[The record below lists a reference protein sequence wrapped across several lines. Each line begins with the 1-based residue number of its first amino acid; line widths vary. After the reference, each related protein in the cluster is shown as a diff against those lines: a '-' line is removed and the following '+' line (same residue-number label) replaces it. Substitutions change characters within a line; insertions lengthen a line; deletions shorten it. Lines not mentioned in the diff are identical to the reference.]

1 MHFTRTLPSTL
12 LAAMIL
18 AACGGGEDTIV
29 YVPVETPGVPTA
41 PVAPTAPVVPVQ
53 GTVVTAAQMNDIELN
68 AIFQAAKEGDT
79 ITLPAGK
86 YSFKGPLQITNK
98 KNITV
103 LGAGNGTDLT
113 ANTILSFAKAL
124 AQNGIDAAGLDT
136 VTFKKFAVEDASGN
150 GVFVNQ
156 SKNIVMDTLRTE
168 WMINP
173 FGTSKMVYG
182 LYPVSS
188 DNVKIVNSK
197 AVGTRD
203 AGVYVGQSQN
213 ILVANNT
220 VVNNVAGI
228 EIENSYNAIVE
239 NNDVYDNT
247 GGILVFALK
256 APPRF
261 KLAKN
266 IVVRNNRI
274 SDNNTPPFV
283 NASGLVLSIP
293 PGTGVMVL
301 ASQNVDIYGN
311 TITNHKTTGVLLISA
326 YAAGE
331 STNSPVKGTGD
342 NVPYDNFGKGN
353 HVHNNTIKNF
363 GYEPGGAFADPTN
376 LKDFTDAFM
385 AGYKSFPAVLWDG
398 IVDPN
403 PAVSSGVDVSTGYP
417 LGGNYTG
424 NFKVC
429 SKSNGVTPPAT
440 SVGVSYE
447 NLDLNLF
454 GLLTVTSSFAFP
466 NPTRMDCTI
475 TLPPVTGYPS

>member
-1 MHFTRTLPSTL
+1 MRFNRTLPSAL
-12 LAAMIL
+12 LAALIL
-18 AACGGGEDTIV
+18 AACGGGDDA
-29 YVPVETPGVPTA
+29 PVA
-41 PVAPTAPVVPVQ
+41 PVAPTAPVVQ
-53 GTVVTAAQMNDIELN
+53 GTVVTAAQMNDIDLN
-68 AIFQAAKEGDT
+68 AIFAAAKEGDT
-79 ITLPAGK
+79 VTLPPGK

-98 KNITV
+98 KKITV
-103 LGAGNGTDLT
+103 LGAGNGTDPT
-113 ANTILSFAKAL
+113 SNTILSFAKAL
-124 AQNGIDAAGLDT
+124 AQNGIDAANLDT
-136 VTFKKFAVEDASGN
+136 VTFKKFAIEDASGN

-203 AGVYVGQSQN
+203 AGVYVGQSTN
-213 ILVANNT
+213 ILVAKNT

-239 NNDVYDNT
+239 DNDVYDNT

-261 KLAKN
+261 KTTEN
-266 IVVRNNRI
+266 VVVRNNRI
-274 SDNNTPPFV
+274 TDNNTPPFV
-283 NASGLVLSIP
+283 NASGLVLTIP

-311 TITNHKTTGVLLISA
+311 TITDHKTTGVLLISA

-331 STNSPVKGTGD
+331 DTNSPVKGTGD

-353 HVHNNTIKNF
+353 YVHNNTITNF
-363 GYEPGGAFADPTN
+363 GYAPGGAFAIPGSAGG
-376 LKDFTDAFM
+376 LKEFTDQFM

-424 NFKVC
+424 NYKVC
-429 SKSNGVTPPAT
+429 SKANSVTPPAAA
-440 SVGVSYE
+440 VVPDYQ

-454 GLLTVTSSFAFP
+454 GLLTQTSSFYFY
-466 NPTRMDCTI
+466 PTPPRMNCTI

>member
-1 MHFTRTLPSTL
+1 MRFTRTLPSAL
-12 LAAMIL
+12 LAALIL
-18 AACGGGEDTIV
+18 AACGGDDTIV
-29 YVPVETPGVPTA
+29 YVPTEPTA
-41 PVAPTAPVVPVQ
+41 PVVQ
-53 GTVVTAAQMNDIELN
+53 GTVVTAAQMNDIDLN

-79 ITLPAGK
+79 ITMPAGK

-98 KNITV
+98 KRITV
-103 LGAGNGTDLT
+103 LGAGNGTDPT

-136 VTFKKFAVEDASGN
+136 ATFKKFAIEDASGN

-188 DNVKIVNSK
+188 DNIKIVNSK

-203 AGVYVGQSQN
+203 AGVYVGQSTN
-213 ILVANNT
+213 ILVAKNT

-239 NNDVYDNT
+239 DNDVYDNT

-261 KLAKN
+261 KLAKD
-266 IVVRNNRI
+266 IVVRNNRVT
-274 SDNNTPPFV
+274 DNNTPPFV
-283 NASGLVLSIP
+283 NASGLVLTIP

-311 TITNHKTTGVLLISA
+311 TITNHKTTGVLLVSA

-331 STNSPVKGTGD
+331 DTTNPTPGTGD
-342 NVPYDNFGKGN
+342 KVPYDNFGKGN
-353 HVHNNTIKNF
+353 YVHNNTITNF
-363 GYEPGGAFADPTN
+363 GYSPGGAFAIPASQGG

-403 PAVSSGVDVSTGYP
+403 PAVSSGVDVSSGYP

-424 NFKVC
+424 NYKVC
-429 SKSNGVTPPAT
+429 SKANAVTVPAAA
-440 SVGVSYE
+440 VVPDYQ

-454 GLLTVTSSFAFP
+454 GLLTETSSFSFY
-466 NPTRMDCTI
+466 PTPARMNCTV